1 MIIGSSGSGK
11 TNTLLNLIKDQDYT
25 DKIYLCV
32 KDLSEPKYHF
42 LIKKCEDARTKL
54 LNDPNALLK
63 VEIWWMVFMRILII
77 TIQAKKEK
85 F

>member
-1 MIIGSSGSGK
+1 M
-11 TNTLLNLIKDQDYT
+11 
-25 DKIYLCV
+25 YLCV

-63 VEIWWMVFMRILII
+63 VEI
-77 TIQAKKEK
+77 
-85 F
+85 